1 MKDNS
6 KRVLIVGVYLTDAPN
21 LAAAITAELLRSKR
35 WTPEIR
41 WAALGASPPLPELAE
56 LTRVHE
62 PGPVPKFQLLNR
74 LIGDIG
80 DHAYQY
86 LLVTDDDVEL
96 GDGFLDAYLALQERF
111 ELSLC
116 QPARTHDSFIDHY
129 FVAQLLGIAGRRTRF
144 VEIGPVFS
152 VAREAFPVLLPFD
165 ENAPMGWGLDFVW
178 PRTVEKAG
186 LHMGIIDATGAPRS
200 ANLSPTTTTT
210 QRTTQCRNTCN
221 NPKHCPD
228 AGAPRAPQTCHPLR
242 LRHNERRNVEI
253 PATIRSIVPTGCFC
267 RDGAICGTRPR
278 TTLKPTGYGKLI
290 TEPNLPIS
298 KPPTSLVLLS
308 LNTR

>member
-6 KRVLIVGVYLTDAPN
+6 KKVLIVGVYLTDAPN
-21 LAAAITAELLRSKR
+21 FAAGITAEFLRSKS
-35 WTPEIR
+35 WAPEIR

-62 PGPVPKFQLLNR
+62 RGPVPKFQLLNR

-80 DHAYQY
+80 DDAYQY

-111 ELSLC
+111 KLSLC

-186 LHMGIIDATGAPRS
+186 LHMGIIDATPVRHALRKPVTHYDYDTTNDAMS
-200 ANLSPTTTTT
+200 KYLQQCEALSRPAAFVATELFAE
-210 QRTTQCRNTCN
+210 
-221 NPKHCPD
+221 PD
-228 AGAPRAPQTCHPLR
+228 REQLSDPQ
-242 LRHNERRNVEI
+242 
-253 PATIRSIVPTGCFC
+253 GM
-267 RDGAICGTRPR
+267 G
-278 TTLKPTGYGKLI
+278 
-290 TEPNLPIS
+290 
-298 KPPTSLVLLS
+298 SL
-308 LNTR
+308 